1 MAETLYPGTFCCGIE
16 EKLTMNSDKRKNLD
30 TLTYGICAMLFCA
43 FSFVFLYCYQ
53 DDLLTVTQVV
63 LSHGQTHY
71 DRLIGA
77 TLITVVLML
86 LHVGVKRLW
95 HNFSLLPGLSFYP
108 SALCLGVLTGMRLED
123 GAYTFRSA
131 IVWGVVL
138 LVVYVAIVAVL
149 RQMDIAVQSVM
160 RHMPVACKWL
170 VNIGLMVMSL
180 LTIMCLCNNDKVWHA
195 RAHVEQCL
203 MDDDL
208 DGALATLKQVQES
221 DSNLFMLRA
230 YALSQ
235 KGELGERLFEQNVVA
250 GSAALLP
257 TDSIG
262 TAFILYPVR
271 DLFRNM
277 GGMFSRPMPSM
288 DYLEKLRKYG
298 RAKTPV
304 GDYLLCGY
312 LLDKRLDAFVDNIG
326 KYYTVN
332 DSTPMPKHYREA
344 LLLYTH
350 RHSSPKLVYKNNII
364 EADFQDYQKLEADTK
379 NALERQVKLR
389 DTFGNTYWYYYQYGK

>member
-16 EKLTMNSDKRKNLD
+16 EKLTMNSDKRKNFD
-30 TLTYGICAMLFCA
+30 TLTYGICAILFCA

-53 DDLLTVTQVV
+53 DDLLTVTQAV
-63 LSHGQTHY
+63 LSHGRTHY

-86 LHVGVKRLW
+86 LHIGVMRLW
-95 HNFSLLPGLSFYP
+95 HNFSLLPGLSFFP
-108 SALCLGVLTGMRLED
+108 SALCLGLLSSMRFD
-123 GAYTFRSA
+123 GGEYTFHPVT
-131 IVWGVVL
+131 IWFVVL
-138 LVVYVAIVAVL
+138 LVLYVVVVAVL
-149 RQMDIAVQSVM
+149 RQMDIAVQSLM
-160 RHMPVACKWL
+160 RHMTVACKWL

-180 LTIMCLCNNDKVWHA
+180 LTVMCLCNNDKVWHA
-195 RAHVEQCL
+195 RAHAEARLMVGDVE
-203 MDDDL
+203 
-208 DGALATLKQVQES
+208 GALATLKQVQEP

-235 KGELGERLFEQNVVA
+235 KGELGERLFEQVVTG

-257 TDSIG
+257 TDCTG
-262 TAFILYPVR
+262 PTFILYPAH
-271 DLFRNM
+271 DLFRSM

-288 DYLEKLRKYG
+288 LYLEKIRKYG

-312 LLDKRLDAFVDNIG
+312 LLDKKLDAFVDNIG
-326 KYYTVN
+326 KFYSVN
-332 DSTPMPKHYREA
+332 DSAPLPKHYREA

-350 RHSSPKLVYKNNII
+350 RHSSPRLVYKNNIM

>member
-1 MAETLYPGTFCCGIE
+1 M
-16 EKLTMNSDKRKNLD
+16 TMNSDKRKNFD
-30 TLTYGICAMLFCA
+30 TLTYGICAILFCA

-53 DDLLTVTQVV
+53 DDLLTVTQAV

-77 TLITVVLML
+77 VLILVVLML
-86 LHVGVKRLW
+86 LHVGVMRLW
-95 HNFSLLPGLSFYP
+95 RNFSLLPGLSFFP
-108 SALCLGVLTGMRLED
+108 SALCLGLLTSMRLNGGE
-123 GAYTFRSA
+123 YTFYPA
-131 IVWGVVL
+131 TIWFVVL
-138 LVVYVAIVAVL
+138 LVAYIGIVVVL
-149 RQMDIAVQSVM
+149 RQMDIAVQSLM
-160 RHMPVACKWL
+160 RHMTVACKWL

-180 LTIMCLCNNDKVWHA
+180 LTIMCMCNNDKVWHA
-195 RAHVEQCL
+195 RTHAEQCL
-203 MDDDL
+203 IDGDT
-208 DGALATLKQVQES
+208 DGALATLEQIQEP

-235 KGELGERLFEQNVVA
+235 KGELGEHLFEQSTTG

-257 TDSIG
+257 TDSTG
-262 TAFILYPVR
+262 PSFILYPER
-271 DLFRNM
+271 ELYRHL
-277 GGMFSRPMPSM
+277 GGMFSHPMSTM
-288 DYLEKLRKYG
+288 VYLEKLRKYH
-298 RAKTPV
+298 RAKV
-304 GDYLLCGY
+304 SAHDYLLCGY
-312 LLDKRLDAFVDNIG
+312 LLDKNLDAFVDNIG

-332 DSTPMPKHYREA
+332 DSTPLPKHYREA

-350 RHSSPKLVYKNNII
+350 RHSNPLLVYKNNIM

>member
-1 MAETLYPGTFCCGIE
+1 MAETLYPGTLSCGIE
-16 EKLTMNSDKRKNLD
+16 EKLTMNSKERKNFD
-30 TLTYGICAMLFCA
+30 TLTYGICAILFCA
-43 FSFVFLYCYQ
+43 FSLVFLYCYQ
-53 DDLLTVTQVV
+53 DDLLTVTQAV

-86 LHVGVKRLW
+86 LHVGVMRLW
-95 HNFSLLPGLSFYP
+95 HNFSLLPSLSFFP
-108 SALCLGVLTGMRLED
+108 SALCLGLLTSMRLD
-123 GAYTFRSA
+123 GGEYTFYPA
-131 IVWGVVL
+131 TVWFVVL
-138 LVVYVAIVAVL
+138 LVFFIAVVAVL
-149 RQMDIAVQSVM
+149 RQMDIAVLSLA
-160 RHMPVACKWL
+160 RHMTAAGKWL

-180 LTIMCLCNNDKVWHA
+180 LTVMCLCNNDKIWHA
-195 RAHVEQCL
+195 RTHAEQCL
-203 MDDDL
+203 IDGDT
-208 DGALATLKQVQES
+208 DGALATIGLVQEP

-235 KGELGERLFEQNVVA
+235 KGELGEHLFEQNVTG

-257 TDSIG
+257 TDSTG
-262 TAFILYPVR
+262 PAFVLYPVR
-271 DLFRNM
+271 DLYRRL
-277 GGMFSRPMPSM
+277 GGMFSRPMRTM
-288 DYLEKLRKYG
+288 VYLEKLRKLG
-298 RAKTPV
+298 RAKTPA

-312 LLDKRLDAFVDNIG
+312 LLDKNLDAFVDQIG

-332 DSTPMPKHYREA
+332 DSTPLPKHYREA

-350 RHSSPKLVYKNNII
+350 RHSSPRLVYKNNIM
-364 EADFQDYQKLEADTK
+364 EADFQDYQKLEGDIQ